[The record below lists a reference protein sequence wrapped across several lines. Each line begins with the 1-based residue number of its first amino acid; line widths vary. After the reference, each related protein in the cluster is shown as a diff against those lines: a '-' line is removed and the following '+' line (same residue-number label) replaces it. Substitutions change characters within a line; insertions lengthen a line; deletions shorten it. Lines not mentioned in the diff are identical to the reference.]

1 MKNLHYLFAFAAF
14 IASFAIG
21 ACTPDTPE
29 PGPGAGTSVEVLV
42 GEPTA
47 ATVEITVKTSGVK
60 EFAYIL
66 DKDIVAS
73 AILAGGTKFEVEN
86 AEGISQT
93 KVFIQALEPSTSYK
107 VYFAFRLANNKIYE
121 KVESVEFTT
130 GNYGENVLTVVERK
144 YDGFAVH
151 VQIPNEVKERKN
163 ALRYTTSSLPMYN
176 YTRLEGAMD
185 IDKLLWNAGQYTT
198 TDKTIRYDEYYNYER
213 DENGNIV
220 ENGASFSDP
229 KVPGEPGIF
238 LVGEYGYM
246 EDKNEAMFIIDEEGD
261 GIFDKLVSLFDHD
274 GDDLY
279 DNVEDVMTEDSKY
292 AQVWPFPAGW
302 SLGYYRPMYDFL
314 AWANERGTSEYD
326 EDKYWNGYFERLYI
340 DTLQPETLQGN
351 VDIKVT
357 NLSPVD
363 ATITFTADEDVMFY
377 NIFICTES
385 EYETQVMPLLDNNE
399 DYLRWFVGS
408 YFAMMTFGTQT
419 SADQV
424 STLYLN
430 AAEWGKLGWFQ
441 DTKGMAGQEIR
452 VMVAGMGDQE
462 GKAQC
467 FNSIKFTLPEVTLP
481 KPDVVI
487 TPIDTKDP
495 YSFKFN
501 IKNPNWATNPI
512 TEAYFACN
520 YVREFDQILKQ
531 YSYTELLKSMGNP
544 LHKDQAAM
552 QAINSEAGFDFVM
565 SSREDATSRLA
576 LLVYNREGS
585 SNNPDATG
593 STAVAEA
600 TTIKANYP
608 ARVNSDLFTTL
619 LGEWEATAPMKQWVA
634 PTETTEGYWKSI
646 GNYTSPVTIAAGVEY
661 PEELS
666 SEVYDLYKEW
676 GISRDKT
683 DALFEDFVKKARD
696 YNNRTRG
703 FNRLLCLGYNFA
715 DPTYN
720 LDVVQTPYDLFIS
733 SEFSVATVDDM
744 FYDFGPKWNLEI
756 DEQGNVT
763 LPINIEREF
772 PLSSFY
778 YGIDYTFYMLAIGD
792 SSYLGAPVYGNNGK
806 LVCDSRFP
814 VEVSDDGNTITIK
827 PIIYSNTDN
836 NGETVVVDTYYPCV
850 AQLQYGQ
857 ATPLNPRV
865 CGDVVL
871 KRKAGASKSSVVAN
885 NSVGKGA
892 AQSVKSFGKAPKP
905 MQRTFSVTPLVVDE
919 SKVAK
924 PIIRET
930 PYDNSPEAYH
940 ARVRALFK
948 KIYGFDFPAK

>member
-66 DKDIVAS
+66 DKDVVAS
-73 AILAGGTKFEVEN
+73 AILAGGTKFEVKN
-86 AEGISQT
+86 TEGVSET
-93 KVFIQALEPSTSYK
+93 KVNIQGLEPSTSYS
-107 VYFAFRLANNKIYE
+107 VYFAFRLANNKIYD
-121 KVESVEFTT
+121 KVERVEFTT
-130 GNYGENVLTVVERK
+130 GNYGDNVLTVVEQK
-144 YDGFAVH
+144 LDGFAVH
-151 VQIPNEVKERKN
+151 IQIPNEVKERKN
-163 ALRYTTSSLPMYN
+163 ALRYSTSSLPMYN
-176 YTRLEGAMD
+176 YSKKEGSME
-185 IDKLLWNAGQYTT
+185 IDMMLYNAGQFTT
-198 TDKTIRYDEYYNYER
+198 TDKTVRYDEEHNYEL
-213 DENGNIV
+213 DENGNLV
-220 ENGASFSDP
+220 ENGASYSDP
-229 KVPGEPGIF
+229 KVPGEPGVF

-246 EDKNEAMFIIDEEGD
+246 DNPNEGMLLVDFEGD
-261 GIFDKLVSLFDHD
+261 GTFDEVVSVFDND

-279 DNVEDVMTEDSKY
+279 DNVEQIITENSRY
-292 AQVWPFPAGW
+292 SVIWSYPAGW
-302 SLGYYRPMYDFL
+302 PKGYYRPMYDFV
-314 AWANERGTSEYD
+314 AWANNQGKEDYD
-326 EDKYWNGYFERLYI
+326 VEKYWNGYYEKLYVE
-340 DTLQPETLQGN
+340 TLQPETLQGN

-357 NLSPVD
+357 NKTPVD

-399 DYLRWFVGS
+399 EHLRWFVGS
-408 YFAMMTFGTQT
+408 YFAMMSFGTQV
-419 SADQV
+419 SADPV
-424 STLYLN
+424 STVHLN
-430 AAEWGKLGWFQ
+430 HAEWADGWFS
-441 DTKGMAGQEIR
+441 DTKGMAGQDIR

-462 GKAQC
+462 GKTQS
-467 FNSIKFTLPEVTLP
+467 FNSIKFTLPEITLP

-495 YSFKFN
+495 YTFKFN

-544 LHKDQAAM
+544 LHNNQEAI
-552 QAINSEAGFDFVM
+552 QAINSDAGFNFVM
-565 SSREDATSRLA
+565 SSRENATSRLA
-576 LLVYNREGS
+576 LLVYNWEGS
-585 SNNPDATG
+585 SNNPDAAG
-593 STAVAEA
+593 STAVAET
-600 TTIKANYP
+600 TTIKAYYP
-608 ARVNSDLFTTL
+608 ARSESELFTTL
-619 LGEWEATAPMKQWVA
+619 LGEWEATAPMKQWIA
-634 PTETTEGYWKSI
+634 ATETTAGYWKNV

-661 PEELS
+661 PEDLS

-676 GISRDKT
+676 GIDRDKT
-683 DALFEDFVKKARD
+683 DALYDDFKKKARD

-715 DPTYN
+715 DPAYN
-720 LDVVQTPYDLFIS
+720 MGVVQTPYDLFVS

-744 FYDFGPKWNLEI
+744 FYDFGPKWNFEI
-756 DEQGNVT
+756 DEEGNVT
-763 LPINIEREF
+763 LPINIEREY
-772 PLSSFY
+772 PLSAFY

-792 SSYLGAPVYGNNGK
+792 SSYMGGPVYGSNGK
-806 LVCDSRFP
+806 LVLDSRFP
-814 VEVSDDGNTITIK
+814 VEVSNDGNTITIK
-827 PIIYSNTDN
+827 PIIYNYTDA
-836 NGETVVVDTYYPCV
+836 NGQPAVETYYPCV

-871 KRKAGASKSSVVAN
+871 KRKAGASKSAVAAN
-885 NSVGKGA
+885 KSVGKDA
-892 AQSVKSFGKAPKP
+892 AQSVKSFGKAAKP
-905 MQRTFSVTPLVVDE
+905 MQRTYSVTPLVVDE

-924 PIIRET
+924 PIVRENA
-930 PYDNSPEAYH
+930 YDNSPEAYH

-948 KIYGFDFPAK
+948 QMYGFDFPAK

>member
-66 DKDIVAS
+66 DKDVVAS
-73 AILAGGTKFEVEN
+73 AILAGGTKFEVKN
-86 AEGISQT
+86 TEGVSET
-93 KVFIQALEPSTSYK
+93 KVNIQGLEPSTSYS
-107 VYFAFRLANNKIYE
+107 VYFAFRLANNKIYD
-121 KVESVEFTT
+121 KVERVEFTT
-130 GNYGENVLTVVERK
+130 GNYGDNVLTVVEQK
-144 YDGFAVH
+144 LDGFAVH
-151 VQIPNEVKERKN
+151 IQIPNEVKERKN
-163 ALRYTTSSLPMYN
+163 ALRYSTSSLPMYN
-176 YTRLEGAMD
+176 YSKKEGSME
-185 IDKLLWNAGQYTT
+185 IDMMLYNAGQFTT
-198 TDKTIRYDEYYNYER
+198 TDKTVRYDEEHNYEL
-213 DENGNIV
+213 DENGNLV
-220 ENGASFSDP
+220 ENGASYSDP
-229 KVPGEPGIF
+229 KVPGEPGVF

-246 EDKNEAMFIIDEEGD
+246 DNPNEGMLLVDYEGD
-261 GIFDKLVSLFDHD
+261 GTFDEVVSVFDND

-279 DNVEDVMTEDSKY
+279 DNVEQIITENSRY
-292 AQVWPFPAGW
+292 SVIWSYPAGW
-302 SLGYYRPMYDFL
+302 QKGYYRPMYDFV
-314 AWANERGTSEYD
+314 AWANNQGKEDYD
-326 EDKYWNGYFERLYI
+326 VEKYWNGYYEKLYVE
-340 DTLQPETLQGN
+340 TLQPETLQGN

-357 NLSPVD
+357 NKTPVD

-399 DYLRWFVGS
+399 EHLRWFVGS
-408 YFAMMTFGTQT
+408 YFAMMSFGTQV
-419 SADQV
+419 SADPV
-424 STLYLN
+424 STVHLN
-430 AAEWGKLGWFQ
+430 HAEWADGWFS
-441 DTKGMAGQEIR
+441 DTKGMAGQDIR
-452 VMVAGMGDQE
+452 VMVTGMGDQE
-462 GKAQC
+462 GKTQC
-467 FNSIKFTLPEVTLP
+467 FNSIKFTLPEITLP

-487 TPIDTKDP
+487 TPVDTKDP
-495 YSFKFN
+495 YSFAFN

-544 LHKDQAAM
+544 LHNNQEAI
-552 QAINSEAGFDFVM
+552 QAINSDAGFNFVM
-565 SSREDATSRLA
+565 SSRENATSRLA
-576 LLVYNREGS
+576 LLVYNWEGS
-585 SNNPDATG
+585 SNNPDAAG
-593 STAVAEA
+593 STAVAET

-608 ARVNSDLFTTL
+608 ARSESELFTTL

-634 PTETTEGYWKSI
+634 ATETTEGYWKNV

-661 PEELS
+661 PEDLS

-676 GISRDKT
+676 GIDRDKT
-683 DALFEDFVKKARD
+683 DALYDDFKKKARD

-715 DPTYN
+715 DPAYN
-720 LDVVQTPYDLFIS
+720 MGVVQTPYDLFVS

-744 FYDFGPKWNLEI
+744 FYDFGPKWNFEI
-756 DEQGNVT
+756 DEEGNVT
-763 LPINIEREF
+763 LPINIEREY
-772 PLSSFY
+772 PLSAFY

-792 SSYLGAPVYGNNGK
+792 SSYMGGPVYDNTGK
-806 LVCDSRFP
+806 MVLDSRFP
-814 VEVSDDGNTITIK
+814 VEVSEDGNTITIK
-827 PIIYSNTDN
+827 PIIYNYTDK
-836 NGETVVVDTYYPCV
+836 NGQPAVETYYPCV

-871 KRKAGASKSSVVAN
+871 KRKAGASKSAVAAN
-885 NSVGKGA
+885 KSVGKGA

-905 MQRTFSVTPLVVDE
+905 MQRTYSVTPLVVDE

-924 PIIRET
+924 PIVRET

-948 KIYGFDFPAK
+948 QMYGFDFPAK